1 MAKGDGPGQVT
12 TETTTAPAGA
22 GWRFDVVFLV
32 ILVAALTLRLHLATT
47 AEYIHDED
55 NNAIAL
61 ARTISFKVR
70 SLHLPMRGENH
81 GALPAYFVK
90 IGGMLF
96 GRTPI
101 GYRSVHIFLGLCT
114 VVMLYRV
121 TRQWYGP
128 VAALWAAAL
137 LAFNE
142 FYLNVSARAT
152 AHVPHL
158 FFVMAAVYAF
168 SSFLRT
174 QRAVYL
180 YLAGLSLGL
189 AFYCKEHSALLLL
202 VFFLTLTLTRNR
214 HWLRRPHPYLAC
226 AVFALVVAPDLL
238 WNAKTKQN
246 SVTVRYGDQE
256 ALQAT
261 YKSHLERIGGLGLSP
276 YPSMFYARRVVRSLY
291 LRITGTELRDETPE
305 YYSMNAALGALLVG
319 AALITLFLSRERTD
333 VRVFLLLMF
342 WGIFLFFTLIKKGNP
357 PGRLDP
363 VSWIWV
369 EVSMLPAIV
378 LAGARLADARG
389 VVRMAAWPA
398 AAAAIVYAC
407 VALTSPQ

>member
-12 TETTTAPAGA
+12 TETTTTPARA

-61 ARTISFKVR
+61 ARTISFKAR

-114 VVMLYRV
+114 IVMLYRV

-128 VAALWAAAL
+128 VAALWASAL

-168 SSFLRT
+168 SSFLRA

-189 AFYCKEHSALLLL
+189 AFYCK
-202 VFFLTLTLTRNR
+202 
-214 HWLRRPHPYLAC
+214 
-226 AVFALVVAPDLL
+226 
-238 WNAKTKQN
+238 
-246 SVTVRYGDQE
+246 
-256 ALQAT
+256 
-261 YKSHLERIGGLGLSP
+261 
-276 YPSMFYARRVVRSLY
+276 
-291 LRITGTELRDETPE
+291 
-305 YYSMNAALGALLVG
+305 
-319 AALITLFLSRERTD
+319 
-333 VRVFLLLMF
+333 
-342 WGIFLFFTLIKKGNP
+342 
-357 PGRLDP
+357 
-363 VSWIWV
+363 
-369 EVSMLPAIV
+369 
-378 LAGARLADARG
+378 
-389 VVRMAAWPA
+389 
-398 AAAAIVYAC
+398 
-407 VALTSPQ
+407 